1 MAGAS
6 LVLEIR
12 CKSTAFCAK
21 KRRQVVAYLSLCCRL
36 VKKLVS
42 LEIFTVR
49 FLSTT
54 HPNSSESLAHNC
66 FLEWFTQ

>member
-1 MAGAS
+1 MTGAS

-49 FLSTT
+49 FFVY
-54 HPNSSESLAHNC
+54 HPSELIGKPCA
-66 FLEWFTQ
+66 

>member
-6 LVLEIR
+6 LVLESGA
-12 CKSTAFCAK
+12 KVLLFAQK

-49 FLSTT
+49 FFVY
-54 HPNSSESLAHNC
+54 HPSELIGKPCA
-66 FLEWFTQ
+66 